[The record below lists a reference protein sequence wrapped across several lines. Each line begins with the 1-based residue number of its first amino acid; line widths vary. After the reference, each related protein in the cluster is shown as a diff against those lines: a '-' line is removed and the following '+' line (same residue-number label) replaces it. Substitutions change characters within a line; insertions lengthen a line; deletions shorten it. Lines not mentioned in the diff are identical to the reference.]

1 MRWTLATIFF
11 GMIGFFAVL
20 GLTGR
25 PLHVPVWIVA
35 EAESRINK
43 ALEGGLA
50 PGVRVAVGGVI
61 LRVDRDWTPRL
72 ALDDLRLLTLEGKT
86 IASLPEARVTFDAG
100 ALLSGELR
108 PSLLRIVGAQITL
121 VRLEDGRLDLAF
133 GTETAGAPAGTLAEI
148 LDQTEATFQAPI
160 LSRLDRIEAEGLSLT
175 LDDRRA
181 RRVWQV
187 GDGRITLENRPEELA
202 LQVSLGLVG
211 GATDP
216 ARADLTFVS
225 VKPTH
230 AARMTANVADVA
242 AADIAAQ
249 SNALAW
255 LGVLDAP
262 ISGGIQAAID
272 DQGRM
277 SVIDASL
284 DIAAGALHP
293 SPAAKPVPFHKAGLK
308 VHLDVPSETFTFS
321 DLTIDSQTLRLSAS
335 GVSRLPGL
343 ARGLPTSYVSQVSF
357 SDLQLDPEGLF
368 QAPVRFSAGQ
378 ADFRLTLDPFTVQ
391 MGQFALQEGDTRLV
405 ARGTVTAGL
414 DGWNVSADLGMNQ
427 ISANKVMGL
436 WPLALTPKT
445 RDWVKANLQEG
456 TLFNVRAGLRLVPQA
471 EPVLTF
477 DYEFAGAEVRFMR
490 TMPPVR
496 NGYGYSSISGK
507 TYTTVLER
515 GAVEAPQGGAIDMAG
530 SVFKVLDITQKPAT
544 AQVALKTDS
553 SITAALSILDE
564 PPFQF
569 LSKAGQPVDLAEGR
583 AQVDAT
589 LTFPLKPKIEM
600 PDVDFQVRGLMTGVR
615 SDRLVQGHVL
625 TAEALQVSAD
635 RKGLTISGPGY
646 LGQAPF
652 DGQWHQ
658 DFAPEKKGTSRVTGT
673 AQLSDAALHE
683 FGVAL
688 PEGMVTGQGTADMQI
703 DLVKGESGRFR
714 ITSDLAGIGLSL
726 PAIGLAKPREATGQL
741 EVEGHL
747 GKPAGVDRLL
757 LQSGPVQAEGSV
769 TTRPEGGLDL
779 ARFSKVTSGNWLDV
793 SADLRGQGQGKPVA
807 IAITGGRLDLRRIP
821 DIVAG
826 SGEGGPDIAVQ
837 LDRITATES
846 LSLTN
851 FAGTVNGRGGLNGDF
866 TARLNGKAAVV
877 GAIAPTSK
885 GTALRLRSDDA
896 GAVIAAAGIFEKAK
910 GGTLDLTLTPTG
922 GKAAYRGS
930 ADFRDVQ
937 ITEAPVLA
945 ALLNAV
951 SVVGLLEQLRASGLF
966 FSSGQAEFQTSPAG
980 VEILQSSGVGASL
993 GVSLSGRFDA
1003 ESHSIDLAGVISPIY
1018 MLNGIGSILTRP
1030 GEGLFGFNYT
1040 VRGPTSAPRVSVNP
1054 LSILTPGMFREI
1066 FRAPPPKTGG

>member
-1 MRWTLATIFF
+1 
-11 GMIGFFAVL
+11 MIAFFAVL

-25 PLHVPVWIVA
+25 PLHVPVWVVA
-35 EAESRINK
+35 EVESRVNK
-43 ALEGGLA
+43 ALERGLA
-50 PGVRVAVGGVI
+50 PGVRVAIGGVI
-61 LRVDRDWTPRL
+61 LRVDRDWKPRL

-86 IASLPEARVTFDAG
+86 IANLPEAQVTFDAG

-108 PSLLRIVGAQITL
+108 PNRLRIVGAQMTL

-133 GTETAGAPAGTLAEI
+133 GTDTAGAPAGTLAEI
-148 LDQTEATFQAPI
+148 LDQTEAAFQAPI
-160 LSRLDRIEAEGLSLT
+160 LSRIDMIEADGLSLT

-187 GDGRITLENRPEELA
+187 GDGRISLKNRAEELA

-216 ARADLTFVS
+216 ARADLTIVS
-225 VKPTH
+225 VKPSH
-230 AARMTANVADVA
+230 AARLTASVTDVA

-262 ISGGIQAAID
+262 ISGGIQVNID
-272 DQGRM
+272 DQGAM

-284 DIAAGALHP
+284 DIAEGALHP
-293 SPAAKPVPFHKAGLK
+293 SPAAKPVPFNRAGLK

-321 DLTIDSQTLRLSAS
+321 DLTIDSQTLRMKSS

-391 MGQFALQEGDTRLV
+391 IGQFALQEGDTRLV
-405 ARGTVTAGL
+405 SRGRVTAGPE
-414 DGWNVSADLGMNQ
+414 GWAVAADLGLNQ
-427 ISANKVMGL
+427 ISADKVMGL
-436 WPLALTPKT
+436 WPLSLTPKT

-456 TLFNVRAGLRLVPQA
+456 TLFNVRAGLRLVPQV

-490 TMPPVR
+490 TMPPIR
-496 NGYGYSSISGK
+496 DGYGYSSIRGK

-515 GAVEAPQGGAIDMAG
+515 GAVEPPQGGPVDMAG

-544 AQVALKTDS
+544 AQVTIKADS
-553 SITAALSILDE
+553 SVTAALSILDE

-583 AQVDAT
+583 AQVDAI

-600 PDVDFQVRGLMTGVR
+600 PDVDFRVEGRMTSVR
-615 SDRLVQGHVL
+615 SDRLVEGHVL
-625 TAEALQVSAD
+625 TAEALQVRAN
-635 RKGLTISGPGY
+635 RQGLTISGPGHM
-646 LGQAPF
+646 GEAPF
-652 DGQWHQ
+652 DGQWHM
-658 DFAPEKKGTSRVTGT
+658 DFAPAKKGTSQVTGT
-673 AQLSDAALHE
+673 VQLSDAALRE
-683 FGVAL
+683 FGVTL
-688 PEGMVTGQGTADMQI
+688 PEGMVTGQGPADMQI
-703 DLVKGESGRFR
+703 DLVKGEGGRFR
-714 ITSDLAGIGLSL
+714 IASELAGIGLSL
-726 PAIGLAKPREATGQL
+726 PAIGLDKAVGARAQL
-741 EVEGHL
+741 EVEGQIA
-747 GKPAGVDRLL
+747 KPAGVDRLVL
-757 LQSGPVQAEGSV
+757 KSGPVQAEGSV

-779 ARFSKVTSGNWLDV
+779 ARFTKVTSGDWLNISV
-793 SADLRGQGQGKPVA
+793 DLRGQGVGKPVA
-807 IAITGGRLDLRRIP
+807 ISVTGGTVDLRKVP
-821 DIVAG
+821 DMASG
-826 SGEGGPDIAVQ
+826 SGEGSPDLAVR

-846 LSLTN
+846 LTLTDFSGN
-851 FAGTVNGRGGLNGDF
+851 INGRGGLNGDF
-866 TARLNGKAAVV
+866 SARLNGKAPVK
-877 GAIAPTSK
+877 GEIAPTSK
-885 GTALRLRSDDA
+885 GSALRLRSDDA
-896 GAVIAAAGIFEKAK
+896 GAVIAAAGIFEKAR

-922 GKAAYRGS
+922 GKAAYRGV
-930 ADFRDVQ
+930 ADFRNVQ

-980 VEILQSSGVGASL
+980 VEILQSSAIGASL

-1003 ESHSIDLAGVISPIY
+1003 EAHTIDLVGVVSPIY

-1040 VRGPTSAPRVSVNP
+1040 VRGSTSAPRVSVNP

-1066 FRAPPPKTGG
+1066 FRAPPPKAGG

>member
-1 MRWTLATIFF
+1 
-11 GMIGFFAVL
+11 MIGFFAVL

-25 PLHVPVWIVA
+25 PLHVPVWMVA

-43 ALEGGLA
+43 SLEGGLA

-86 IASLPEARVTFDAG
+86 IASLPEARVTFDAR

-108 PSLLRIVGAQITL
+108 PSRLLVVGAQIRL

-148 LDQTEATFQAPI
+148 LDQTEAAFQAPI

-216 ARADLTFVS
+216 ARADLTIVS

-230 AARMTANVADVA
+230 AARLTANVADVA

-262 ISGGIQAAID
+262 ISGGIQAALD
-272 DQGRM
+272 DEGRM

-284 DIAAGALHP
+284 VIAAGALHP

-321 DLTIDSQTLRLSAS
+321 DLTIDSQTLRLTAS

-378 ADFRLTLDPFTVQ
+378 ADFRLTLDPFTLQ

-405 ARGTVTAGL
+405 ARGTVRAGSE
-414 DGWNVSADLGMNQ
+414 GWNVSADLGMNQ
-427 ISANKVMGL
+427 ISADKVMGL

-445 RDWVKANLQEG
+445 RDWVKDNLQEG
-456 TLFNVRAGLRLVPQA
+456 TLFNVRAGLRLVPRA

-496 NGYGYSSISGK
+496 GGYGYSSISGK

-515 GAVEAPQGGAIDMAG
+515 GAVEAAKGGAIDMAG
-530 SVFKVLDITQKPAT
+530 SVFKVLDITRKPAT
-544 AQVALKTDS
+544 AQVTLKTDS
-553 SITAALSILDE
+553 SVTAALSILDE
-564 PPFQF
+564 PPFRF
-569 LSKAGQPVDLAEGR
+569 LSKAGQAVDLAEGR

-600 PDVDFQVRGLMTGVR
+600 PDVDFQVRGRLSGVR
-615 SDRLVQGHVL
+615 SDRLVEGHVL
-625 TAEALQVSAD
+625 AAEMLQVSANRD
-635 RKGLTISGPGY
+635 GLTISGPGY

-652 DGQWHQ
+652 DGQWHL
-658 DFAPEKKGTSRVTGT
+658 DFAPAKKGTSRVTGT
-673 AQLSDAALHE
+673 AQLSDTALHE
-683 FGVAL
+683 FGVTL
-688 PEGMVTGQGTADMQI
+688 PEGMVSGLGTADMQI
-703 DLVKGESGRFR
+703 DLVKGEGGRFR

-726 PAIGLAKPREATGQL
+726 PAIGLAKPRDATGQL

-747 GKPAGVDRLL
+747 GKPAGVDRLV
-757 LQSGPVQAEGSV
+757 LQSGPVRAEGSV
-769 TTRPEGGLDL
+769 TTRAEGGLDL

-807 IAITGGRLDLRRIP
+807 IAITGGTLDLRRIP
-821 DIVAG
+821 DMAAG
-826 SGEGGPDIAVQ
+826 SGEGGPDIDVQ

-846 LSLTN
+846 LSLTS
-851 FAGTVNGRGGLNGDF
+851 FAGSVNGRGGLNGDF
-866 TARLNGKAAVV
+866 AARLNGKAAVV
-877 GAIAPTSK
+877 GAIAPTTK
-885 GTALRLRSDDA
+885 GTALRVRSDDA

-922 GKAAYRGS
+922 GKAAYRGT
-930 ADFRDVQ
+930 AEFRDVQ

-980 VEILQSSGVGASL
+980 VEILQSSAIGASL

-1003 ESHSIDLAGVISPIY
+1003 ESHSLDLAGVISPIY

-1066 FRAPPPKTGG
+1066 FRAPPPKAGG